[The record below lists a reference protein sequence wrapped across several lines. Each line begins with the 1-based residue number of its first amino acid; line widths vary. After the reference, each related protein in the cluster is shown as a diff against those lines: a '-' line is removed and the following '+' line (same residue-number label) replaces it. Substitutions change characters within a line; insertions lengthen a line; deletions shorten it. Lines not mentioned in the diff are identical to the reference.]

1 MNETQPQP
9 NLQPSLGEVI
19 NSSIGIKWPRLFGTG
34 HPYDSIKWE
43 KRTAK
48 IVKGDGTTVFE
59 QKDVEVPSF
68 WTQTATDIV
77 ASKYFRGKLDSP
89 DRETSVKQMIDRVA
103 KTIGEWG
110 MKDGYFETIGDCDNF
125 TKDLTWLL
133 VNQQTAFNSPVWFNV
148 GVYEK
153 PQASACYILAVEDN
167 MQSILD
173 WYRDEGWIFKFGSGS
188 GINLSKLRSSK
199 EPLSKGGYSSGPVSF
214 MKGADGVANSIRSG
228 GTTRRAAKMVV
239 LNVDHPDVREFIS
252 SKKIIEDMTK
262 ALAREGFKDSI
273 AADLFDPY
281 TLLPYQ
287 NANNSVRVTDAFMRA
302 VEADGYWDLKAI
314 TNGETIE
321 TVKAKELLRHMADA
335 AWHSADP
342 GIQYDTTF
350 NEWHTCPNAG
360 RINATN
366 PCSEYAHL
374 DNSACN
380 LASLNLM
387 KFLREGG
394 RFDVESFK
402 KAVDTMILAQDIL
415 VDRASYPTE
424 KITVNAHAYRQLG
437 LGYANLGSLLMTLG
451 MPYDSNEGRIL
462 SGQITSLMCGEA
474 YRMSAVIASHK
485 GPFAGYYNDKEGML
499 GVLVKHRDAG
509 DKLLEN
515 SKQYNMGD
523 KELET
528 AARLVWHET
537 KELADEYG
545 VKNSQVTVLAPT
557 GCLVGDSLILTDRG
571 LVRLQGLGDPD
582 GKKWQPLDIKV
593 ATDEGPCCATKF
605 FVNGVEPIVS
615 ITTSRGYRI
624 KGTTT
629 HRIRVVNNEGKWQ
642 WRRFSDLKN
651 GDRVPMMLGG
661 VISEPKNVSLP
672 PLPDAYWT
680 SDHKTSVPRNMTPDL
695 AEIVGYFMGDGSLH
709 SRGLRFCVTNG
720 DYDVIERLTDL
731 GRKLFGLEAK
741 ISLRQGYT
749 EVALHSVRLTLWWEA
764 CGFTKRPP
772 RTNHWGKGYEGHIPD
787 AVLYSNDPVVYRA
800 FIRGLFEAD
809 GTANHGYV
817 AWSTVS
823 EQFARDIQTLLLALG
838 FVTTHKIDPP
848 YFGKL
853 GTNASHVIRLLNVN
867 MGTRFLKEIGFISN
881 RKKTALEVGG
891 YPQAARFDLIP
902 VDRATVDRLAPSNDN
917 LRKTLLLSLSRHG
930 MVTRRSAEVLYERT
944 RDPELT
950 HVLGYFYD
958 EISVVELGEEEMTYD
973 ISVPSNVTYVANGFV
988 SHNTISF
995 LMDCDT
1001 TGIEPELALVKYKK
1015 LVGGGTLKLVNNQ
1028 VPIALRRLGYLN
1040 EEVDAI
1046 SEYILEKETIE
1057 GAPYL
1062 KEEHLP
1068 IFDCSFKS
1076 TNGARSISYMG
1087 HIRMMA
1093 AAQPFISGAI
1103 SKTVNLPSDA
1113 TVEDIEDVFFQGW
1126 RLGLKALA
1134 VYRDGC
1140 KSIQPL
1146 NTSNKDQQPTTDNQQ
1161 LIEKINGYTRIKLPD
1176 ERPSVTHKFSVG
1188 GFESY
1193 LTVGFYPDTGKPGE
1207 TFITTAK
1214 EGSTISGLFDTI
1226 ATLFSMCLQ
1235 SGIPLKTLVRKFKDM
1250 RFEPSGFTNN
1260 PDIPTAKSVVDYVCR
1275 YIGMKYLSPEDRE
1288 EIFGVPLSDIEPQL
1302 VDPALV
1308 GKGGVE
1314 KQSHSD
1320 KILAELVSSSTIRTE
1335 GIGAKEQ
1342 SIAQRV
1348 GNFGTGTA
1356 GNGKAKSFNADAPLC
1371 NNCGTIMIHAGSCY
1385 SCPNCFATTG
1395 VCN

>member
-1 MNETQPQP
+1 MKLLPMGSRFVNKSMQKDTLTQS
-9 NLQPSLGEVI
+9 NLGEVI
-19 NSSIGIKWPRLFGTG
+19 NSGIGIKWPRLFGSG
-34 HPYDSIKWE
+34 NPYDAIKWE

-48 IVKGDGTTVFE
+48 ITKGDGTSVFE
-59 QKDVEVPSF
+59 QKDVEIPSF

-89 DRETSVKQMIDRVA
+89 ERESSVKEMVDRVA

-110 MKDGYFETIGDCDNF
+110 MRDGYFETIGDCDNF

-133 VNQQTAFNSPVWFNV
+133 VNQYAAFNSPVWFNV
-148 GVYEK
+148 GVYER
-153 PQASACYILAVEDN
+153 PQCSACFILSVEDN

-173 WYRDEGWIFKFGSGS
+173 WFRDEGWIFKYGSGS

-239 LNVDHPDVREFIS
+239 LNVDHPDIHSFIY

-287 NANNSVRVTDAFMRA
+287 NANNSVRVSDAFMRA
-302 VEADGYWDLKAI
+302 VEADGYWDLKSV
-314 TNGETIE
+314 TTGETME
-321 TVKAKELLRHMADA
+321 TVKAKDTLRWMADA

-342 GIQYDTTF
+342 GIQYDTTI
-350 NEWHTCPNAG
+350 NDWHTCPNAG
-360 RINATN
+360 RINASN
-366 PCSEYAHL
+366 PCSEYMHL

-394 RFDVESFK
+394 RFDADLFK
-402 KAVDTMILAQDIL
+402 KSVDTLILAQDIL
-415 VDRASYPTE
+415 VDRSSYPTE
-424 KITVNAHAYRQLG
+424 KIETNARAYRELG
-437 LGYANLGSLLMTLG
+437 LGYANLGALLMVLG
-451 MPYDSNEGRIL
+451 LPYDSDEGRTL

-485 GPFAGYYNDKEGML
+485 GPFAGYYNDREGAL
-499 GVLVKHRDAG
+499 KVLSKHLDAAEALFG
-509 DKLLEN
+509 NSQQQNMNDK
-515 SKQYNMGD
+515 Y
-523 KELET
+523 LET
-528 AARLVWHET
+528 AARLVWHEA
-537 KELADEYG
+537 KELAEEYG

-557 GCLVGDSLILTDRG
+557 G
-571 LVRLQGLGDPD
+571 
-582 GKKWQPLDIKV
+582 
-593 ATDEGPCCATKF
+593 
-605 FVNGVEPIVS
+605 
-615 ITTSRGYRI
+615 
-624 KGTTT
+624 
-629 HRIRVVNNEGKWQ
+629 
-642 WRRFSDLKN
+642 
-651 GDRVPMMLGG
+651 
-661 VISEPKNVSLP
+661 
-672 PLPDAYWT
+672 
-680 SDHKTSVPRNMTPDL
+680 
-695 AEIVGYFMGDGSLH
+695 
-709 SRGLRFCVTNG
+709 
-720 DYDVIERLTDL
+720 
-731 GRKLFGLEAK
+731 
-741 ISLRQGYT
+741 
-749 EVALHSVRLTLWWEA
+749 
-764 CGFTKRPP
+764 
-772 RTNHWGKGYEGHIPD
+772 
-787 AVLYSNDPVVYRA
+787 
-800 FIRGLFEAD
+800 
-809 GTANHGYV
+809 
-817 AWSTVS
+817 
-823 EQFARDIQTLLLALG
+823 
-838 FVTTHKIDPP
+838 
-848 YFGKL
+848 
-853 GTNASHVIRLLNVN
+853 
-867 MGTRFLKEIGFISN
+867 
-881 RKKTALEVGG
+881 
-891 YPQAARFDLIP
+891 
-902 VDRATVDRLAPSNDN
+902 
-917 LRKTLLLSLSRHG
+917 
-930 MVTRRSAEVLYERT
+930 
-944 RDPELT
+944 
-950 HVLGYFYD
+950 
-958 EISVVELGEEEMTYD
+958 
-973 ISVPSNVTYVANGFV
+973 
-988 SHNTISF
+988 TISF

-1001 TGIEPELALVKYKK
+1001 TGVEPELALVKYKK

-1068 IFDCSFKS
+1068 IFDCSFKAP
-1076 TNGARSISYMG
+1076 NGSRSISYMG
-1087 HIRMMA
+1087 HVKMMA

-1103 SKTVNLPSDA
+1103 SKTINLPSDA

-1146 NTSNKDQQPTTDNQQ
+1146 NTSKTLEDKKEEGLVEQV
-1161 LIEKINGYTRIKLPD
+1161 NGYVRIKLPD

-1193 LTVGFYPDTGKPGE
+1193 LTVGFYPDTMQPGE

-1226 ATLFSMCLQ
+1226 ATLVSMCLQ

-1250 RFEPSGFTNN
+1250 RFEPAGFTNN
-1260 PDIPTAKSVVDYVCR
+1260 PNIPTAKSIIDYVFR
-1275 YIGMKYLSPEDRE
+1275 YIGMKYLNPEDRE
-1288 EIFGVPLSDIEPQL
+1288 EIFGVPLPDVEPPGIEPQS
-1302 VDPALV
+1302 PN
-1308 GKGGVE
+1308 
-1314 KQSHSD
+1314 D

-1335 GIGAKEQ
+1335 KIPAHGP
-1342 SIAQRV
+1342 S
-1348 GNFGTGTA
+1348 
-1356 GNGKAKSFNADAPLC
+1356 GNGKAKALNADAPLC
-1371 NNCGTIMIHAGSCY
+1371 HNCGTIMIRAGSCY